1 MKFSILF
8 PYINRPGQLHN
19 TLISFSNLYSGRNDY
34 EIIIIEDDKNK
45 NCFIFHKDLQ
55 QVIDSFKM
63 LPIKLINQIGGETY
77 NPTLHYNQGANSAVG
92 KYLILTSPECFHTV
106 DILSGLKKEFDEN
119 ENRYVICS
127 CIGGTNSPL
136 FISDFDKFTYKKYMW
151 YQHTKER
158 PADYNFCSAITKQNF
173 LNINGFDLTY
183 KDGIAFDDDVFR
195 DKIRNS
201 DLEIVRRDDLVVIH
215 QQHAKL
221 DKVIGREE
229 YSKRWHI
236 NRNLYGSNGNG

>member
-8 PYINRPGQLHN
+8 PYINRPGQLYN
-19 TLISFSNLYSGRNDY
+19 TLISFSHLYGNRNDY
-34 EIIIIEDDKNK
+34 EIIIIEDEKN
-45 NCFIFHKDLQ
+45 NNRFIFHKDLLH
-55 QVIDSFKM
+55 VIDSFKK

-77 NPTLHYNQGANSAVG
+77 NPTVHYNQGADSAAG
-92 KYLILTSPECFHTV
+92 NYLILTSPECFHSV
-106 DILSGLKKEFDEN
+106 DILSELEKEFNIN
-119 ENRYVICS
+119 ENKYILCS
-127 CIGGTNSPL
+127 CISGTNSPL
-136 FISDFDKFTYKKYMW
+136 FISDFTKFTYKKHMW
-151 YQHTKER
+151 YQHSIER

-201 DLEIVRRDDLVVIH
+201 SLEIVRRDDLIVIH
-215 QQHAKL
+215 QQHVKL
-221 DKVIGREE
+221 DKVIGRQE
-229 YSKRWHI
+229 YSKRWRI